1 MMQGLISALPSTRPP
16 FLILAPLCVLLGT
29 AIAHYHG
36 AELHVWHYILASVG
50 SVLSAIAV
58 NTLNEY
64 QDFHSGLDLITEQ
77 TPFSGGSGLLKQN
90 STLEKSV
97 LSLFKLSLVS
107 LFVIGVYFVSCFGI
121 PMLVIGLLG
130 LAVITTYTKT
140 LNRHPWLCLISPGLG
155 FALLMVLGSYVAQG
169 LTLNWQVLLIALIPF
184 FTINNLL
191 LVNQLPDI
199 EADQKVGRKHFAIY
213 YSVSAAIICF
223 SVSAVLA
230 LLLMALALYL
240 SVLPFNAIWM
250 TPILLL
256 NFLAI
261 PKLAKL
267 KHDIAKH
274 PSSMALNVVAANL
287 LPLVLSIIL
296 LLNRPI

>member
-1 MMQGLISALPSTRPP
+1 MQGLISALPSTRPP

-36 AELHVWHYILASVG
+36 AELHVWHYILASIG

-107 LFVIGVYFVSCFGI
+107 LFVIGVYFVYCFGI

-169 LTLNWQVLLIALIPF
+169 LTLNWQVLLVALIPF

-191 LVNQLPDI
+191 LVNQIPDI
-199 EADQKVGRKHFAIY
+199 RADKQVGRNHFAIH
-213 YSVSAAIICF
+213 YSVSAAIGCF
-223 SVSAVLA
+223 TLSALFA
-230 LLLMALALYL
+230 LLLFFTSLYL
-240 SVLPFNAIWM
+240 QVLPQQAIWIV
-250 TPILLL
+250 PILFL

-261 PKLAKL
+261 PKLVQL
-267 KHDIAKH
+267 KQDIAQH
-274 PSSMALNVVAANL
+274 TLSMAVNVIAANL
-287 LPLVLSIIL
+287 LPLLLAVVIL
-296 LLNRPI
+296 LS

>member
-1 MMQGLISALPSTRPP
+1 MKNFISALPSTRPP
-16 FLILAPLCVLLGT
+16 FLLLAPLCVLLGN
-29 AIAHYHG
+29 AIAQYHG
-36 AELHVWHYILASVG
+36 AEFHGWHFLFACMG
-50 SVLSAIAV
+50 SVLSAVAV

-64 QDFHSGLDLITEQ
+64 QDFHSGLDLITKR

-90 STLEKSV
+90 SALEKSV
-97 LSLFKLSLVS
+97 LSLFQLALGS
-107 LFVIGVYFVSCFGI
+107 LFLIGIYFVYRFGL
-121 PMLVIGLLG
+121 PMLTIGLLG
-130 LAVITTYTKT
+130 LAVIITYTNT

-155 FALLMVLGSYVAQG
+155 FALLMVLGSYITQG

-199 EADQKVGRKHFAIY
+199 KADQQVGRKHFAIY
-213 YSVSAAIICF
+213 YSVNAAVICF
-223 SVSAVLA
+223 SVSAALA
-230 LLLMALALYL
+230 LLLMAIALYL
-240 SVLPFNAIWM
+240 AVLPFKVIWL

-274 PSSMALNVVAANL
+274 PQSMALNVVAANL
-287 LPLVLSIIL
+287 LPLVLSVIL
-296 LLNRPI
+296 LLNGPI

>member
-1 MMQGLISALPSTRPP
+1 MQGLISALPSTRPP

-29 AIAHYHG
+29 AIAQYHG
-36 AELHVWHYILASVG
+36 AELHVWHYLLASIG
-50 SVLSAIAV
+50 AILSAVAV

-90 STLEKSV
+90 SALDKSV

-169 LTLNWQVLLIALIPF
+169 LTLNGHVLLIALIPF

-191 LVNQLPDI
+191 LVNQIPDI
-199 EADQKVGRKHFAIY
+199 RADKQVGRNHFAIH
-213 YSVSAAIICF
+213 YSVCTAIGCFTLSALF
-223 SVSAVLA
+223 A
-230 LLLMALALYL
+230 LLLFFISIYL
-240 SVLPFNAIWM
+240 QVLPLQAIWIV
-250 TPILLL
+250 PILLL

-261 PKLAKL
+261 PKLVQL
-267 KHDIAKH
+267 KQDIAQH
-274 PSSMALNVVAANL
+274 TPSMAVNVIAANL
-287 LPLVLSIIL
+287 LPLLLAVVIL
-296 LLNRPI
+296 LS